1 MIQVQA
7 AITYANGDLTLECNL
22 LEREDAN
29 DVEREI
35 GYAIESLHLK
45 AYEKMRANGVD
56 MKITRICSDREVDDD
71 GR

>member
-7 AITYANGDLTLECNL
+7 TITYANGDLTLECNL

-56 MKITRICSDREVDDD
+56 MEVTHICRGEADDD

>member
-7 AITYANGDLTLECNL
+7 TITYADGNLELACNT

-45 AYEKMRANGVD
+45 AYEKIRASGVD
-56 MKITRICSDREVDDD
+56 MQITHICSDREGDVD
-71 GR
+71 G